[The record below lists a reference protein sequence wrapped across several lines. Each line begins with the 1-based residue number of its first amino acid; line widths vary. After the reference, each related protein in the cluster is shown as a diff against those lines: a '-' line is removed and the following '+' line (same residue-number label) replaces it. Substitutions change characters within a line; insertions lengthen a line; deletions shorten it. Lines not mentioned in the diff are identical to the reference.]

1 MNPVALDG
9 PRELGTNGTPARNGN
24 GRPAARRPLRVGMI
38 HFSEFEIDGRL
49 QRQAHALAERGDEVE
64 SVCLS
69 RASELRVG
77 TGRIRLH
84 EVRARQLRGGAG
96 SYLYEYARFFGA
108 AYRRLSAIDRLW
120 PLDVVEVHNMPNFL
134 AFAALRPK
142 LRGTPVILNV
152 HDTFAELFATKFGVP
167 MDHRMVRMIEQ
178 EERWSSSF
186 ADVMVTVTH
195 EARRRL
201 NGRGVGN
208 GRTHVVM
215 NSPDERFFGDPRPP
229 VQIPRE
235 GPVDVV
241 YHGGTA
247 ERFGVESLVRA
258 VALLGD
264 RVPELRL
271 KVYGSFRGDHRI
283 RALAREL
290 APDRV
295 WVAPEP
301 VPVEHIAEH
310 VSRCHIGVVPTLGD
324 VFTELL
330 LPVKLLEYVHLGI
343 PAVVARLPA
352 TEQYFDDS
360 EVRYYEPGSV
370 AGLAEAIA
378 EVRADPDAARE
389 RAARA
394 ALRLAEFDWKRQRE
408 GYLSMIDALVGPRNA
423 VH

>member
-1 MNPVALDG
+1 MNPVAL
-9 PRELGTNGTPARNGN
+9 ELPEVASNGN
-24 GRPAARRPLRVGMI
+24 GNGHRPARKPLRVGMI

-49 QRQAHALAERGDEVE
+49 QRQARALAERGDEVE

-69 RASELRVG
+69 TPSEIRVG
-77 TGRIRLH
+77 AGRIRLH
-84 EVRARQLRGGAG
+84 HVPARQLRGGAG
-96 SYLYEYARFFGA
+96 SYLYEYFRFFA
-108 AYRRLSAIDRLW
+108 TAFRRLSAIDRLW

-142 LRGTPVILNV
+142 LRGAPVILNV
-152 HDTFAELFATKFGVP
+152 HDTFAELFATKFGVG
-167 MDHRMVRMIEQ
+167 MDHRLVRLVQQ
-178 EERWSSSF
+178 EERWSSAF

-195 EARRRL
+195 EARHRL

-215 NSPDERFFGDPRPP
+215 NSPDERFFGAARPP
-229 VQIPRE
+229 VEMPSE

-264 RVPELRL
+264 RMPEVRL
-271 KVYGSFRGDHRI
+271 KVYGSFRGDHSVRE
-283 RALAREL
+283 LAREL
-290 APDRV
+290 APERV

-301 VPVEHIAEH
+301 VPVERIAEH
-310 VSRCHIGVVPTLGD
+310 IGRCHIGVVPTLAD

-343 PAVVARLPA
+343 PAIVARLPA
-352 TEQYFDDS
+352 TERYFDDS
-360 EVRYYEPGSV
+360 HVRYYEPGSV
-370 AGLAEAIA
+370 EALADAIA
-378 EVRADPDAARE
+378 EVRSDPVAARE

-394 ALRLAEFDWKRQRE
+394 SARLAEFNWKRQGA
-408 GYLSMIDALVGPRNA
+408 GYLAMIDELVAPRNGS
-423 VH
+423 H